1 MQTSTHPRALTGST
15 LVLLALL
22 SVFGAIIGIQLL
34 TSLGVTPN
42 TSIIG
47 ALIAML
53 IARIPLGFLRR
64 FRSVHE
70 QNLAQSAIS
79 SATFGAA
86 NSLLLPIAVPFLM
99 GRNDLVMPM
108 FIGVSLAMLL
118 DGYLLYRM
126 FDTRIFPASGAWPP
140 GTAAAE
146 AIKAGDE
153 GGKQAGVLGLG
164 IGVGLVGTWLGVPM
178 SAFGTAF
185 LGNIWAL
192 SMFGV
197 GLLIRAYAQPVAGV
211 DINAIYLPHGLMIGA
226 GLVALLQVI
235 GQIRQR
241 RGGRAD
247 AAAAAAPAATPPVSG
262 AAVAGAPALK
272 SQGAAGAT
280 DDAGHISY
288 NLGKTLRLGA
298 IAYIVLAALIALGSG
313 LYSEMSLPMLVLFV
327 FYAAF
332 AAFVH
337 EMIVGIAAMHSGW
350 FPAFAVALITLLIG
364 MLLGFPPIALVM
376 LCGFSAATGPAFA
389 DMGYDLK
396 AGYMLRGH
404 GADPRFELE
413 GRRQQLAAGMLAFV
427 IAIPMVYFSFGT
439 YFAQNL
445 IPPVAK
451 VYVATIKAGIAP
463 DVAGKLLMWAIPGA
477 IIQFVGGPRR
487 QLGVLLSTGLL
498 ILNASAG
505 WAVLVGIALR
515 LVIQQR
521 WGDSARS
528 KAEVF
533 AAGCIAGDALYS
545 FFNSMARAH
554 VKTK

>member
-1 MQTSTHPRALTGST
+1 MQTPSHPRALAGGT

-22 SVFGAIIGIQLL
+22 SVLGAIIGIQLL

-53 IARIPLGFLRR
+53 LARVPLSALNR

-86 NSLLLPIAVPFLM
+86 NSLLLPIAIPFLF
-99 GRNDLVMPM
+99 GRNDLIVPM

-146 AIKAGDE
+146 AIKAGDT
-153 GGKQAGVLGLG
+153 GGKQAALLGLG
-164 IGVGLVGTWLGVPM
+164 IGAGVAGSWLGVPM

-192 SMFGV
+192 SMFGI
-197 GLLIRAYAQPVAGV
+197 GLLARAYAQPIAGV

-241 RGGRAD
+241 RAPETAAMAT
-247 AAAAAAPAATPPVSG
+247 AAASAPGTGQIAFELT
-262 AAVAGAPALK
+262 
-272 SQGAAGAT
+272 
-280 DDAGHISY
+280 
-288 NLGKTLRLGA
+288 KTLRFGA

-313 LYSEMSLPMLVLFV
+313 LYAEMSLPMLVLFIA
-327 FYAAF
+327 YAAF

-389 DMGYDLK
+389 DMGYDLR
-396 AGYMLRGH
+396 AGYMLRGN

-427 IAIPMVYFSFGT
+427 IAIPMVYFSFGA

-463 DVAGKLLMWAIPGA
+463 GVAGKLLMWAIPGA
-477 IIQFVGGPRR
+477 LIQLAGGPRR

-505 WAVLVGIALR
+505 WAVLVGILLR
-515 LVIQQR
+515 ILIQRR
-521 WGDSARS
+521 WGESARG

-533 AAGCIAGDALYS
+533 AAGCIAGDALYN

-554 VKTK
+554 LKSK